1 MTLWHMVGA
10 MAGAYL
16 LLLARSAWKQGE
28 FRQFVR
34 SLLIVAGL
42 CAAVGGAVLVAVL
55 LDS

>member
-1 MTLWHMVGA
+1 MMLWKMVGA
-10 MAGAYL
+10 LMGAYL

-28 FRQFVR
+28 LRQFLR

-42 CAAVGGAVLVAVL
+42 CAAIAGAVLVAML